1 MPRPLLSASLFGLI
15 LAGCTAAPAP
25 NFLVSADYLKGFN
38 TELNPDAGPTLDS
51 DRSGWSVTY
60 ETVPT
65 SKNSNVAFSFL
76 SREDDVPGKG
86 NTSIDTDVFRTQTRW
101 HYLLSQNIHWYV
113 ASGLG
118 WAVSNDLN
126 GRRFKGMDFNG
137 GLYYDFELGVRWQ
150 PGKQK
155 WGLEGAVNYSRLS
168 LGSNNKR
175 TVDSTLSGY
184 IASFGVF
191 IDF

>member
-1 MPRPLLSASLFGLI
+1 MPRPLLSLSLCGFL
-15 LAGCTAAPAP
+15 LVGCTAAPAP
-25 NFLVSADYLKGFN
+25 NFLVSGDYLRGFN
-38 TELNPDAGPTLDS
+38 TELNPDAGPTLDT

-60 ETVPT
+60 ESFPT

-76 SREDDVPGKG
+76 SRQDDVAGKG
-86 NTSIDTDVFRTQTRW
+86 SPSIDTDVFRTQTRW
-101 HYLLSQNIHWYV
+101 HYLLTQNIRWYL

-118 WAVSNDLN
+118 WALSNDLK
-126 GRRFKGMDFNG
+126 GPRFKGIDFNG
-137 GLYYDFELGVRWQ
+137 GLYYDFELGARWQ

-175 TVDSTLSGY
+175 TADSTLSGF
-184 IASFGVF
+184 IASVGIF